1 MKKYIILLVS
11 LIVTSVSADA
21 QFIVSRIAGTGVSGF
36 SGDGGPATD
45 AQVRSTQ
52 GICRDAVGNIYIGD
66 VGNKRVRKIDTF
78 GNITTVAG
86 NGTSGFSG
94 DGAPATAAS
103 LNFYGVSCDPAGN
116 LLIGDW
122 NNHRVRRVD
131 AVTGIITTVAGNG
144 TSATTGDGGPATA
157 AGIKRPIDAVYD
169 AAHNIIISE
178 YSGGRI
184 RKVDGATGIITT
196 IAGGGSGS
204 ADGVP
209 ATSVSLGSP
218 VQIVIAMGNIY
229 IAFQSGYVKRITPD
243 GLIYRVAGGG
253 TGMGSGIPATAA
265 SLSGPEGV
273 AADCHGNIY
282 IADNDHNRIK
292 MVDPLGTLT
301 IIGGGGTIVPTA
313 AGVPALSANFH
324 NQLLTFGRD
333 GGLYITNDAASM
345 MWKMW
350 DVAETC
356 PDDTTVIGGGGT
368 GIPDTSGGG
377 VGGGAGGGPDTT
389 GGGSGGG
396 FDSTDGG
403 GAGGGGGD
411 TVHTGGGVNTNIH
424 VGDAHTLGVNGQ
436 FQNEELRIY
445 PNPANDMLY
454 IHGNGNAR
462 VIITSADGRIVLDK
476 RNKREVSISHFA
488 AGTYIVT
495 VYDENGRKLK
505 VEHILKE

>member
-1 MKKYIILLVS
+1 MKKYIILLMG
-11 LIVTSVSADA
+11 LFVTSVSAHA

-36 SGDGGPATD
+36 SGDGGPATA
-45 AQVRSTQ
+45 AQIRSTQ
-52 GICRDAVGNIYIGD
+52 GICRDAIGNIYIGD
-66 VGNKRVRKIDTF
+66 VGNKRIRKIDTF
-78 GNITTVAG
+78 GNVSTVAG
-86 NGTSGFSG
+86 NGSSGFAG
-94 DGAPATAAS
+94 DGGPATAAS

-122 NNHRVRRVD
+122 NNNRVRRVD

-144 TSATTGDGGPATA
+144 TSVTSGDGGPATA

-184 RKVDGATGIITT
+184 RKVDGATGIIST

-229 IAFQSGYVKRITPD
+229 IAFQSGYVKRITPA

-253 TGMGSGIPATAA
+253 LGTGSGIPATAA

-292 MVDPLGTLT
+292 KVDPLGTLT
-301 IIGGGGTIVPTA
+301 IIGGGGTIVPTV
-313 AGVPALSANFH
+313 AGIPALSADFH

-356 PDDTTVIGGGGT
+356 PDDTTIIGGGGT
-368 GIPDTSGGG
+368 GTPDTSGGG
-377 VGGGAGGGPDTT
+377 GIGGGA

-411 TVHTGGGVNTNIH
+411 TVNAGGGVDTNIH
-424 VGDAHTLGVNGQ
+424 VGGAHTLGVTGQ
-436 FQNEELRIY
+436 FQKEEIRIY

-454 IHGNGNAR
+454 INGNGNAR
-462 VIITSADGRIVLDK
+462 VVITSSDGRILLDK
-476 RNKREVSISHFA
+476 RNKKEVSISHFP
-488 AGTYIVT
+488 AGAYVVT
-495 VYDENGRKLK
+495 VYDENGTKLK
-505 VEHILKE
+505 VEHILKK